1 MNEKMEKIQAFALA
15 ALILAF
21 GFTGCLGD
29 DTSDAKNEA
38 PEAIILM
45 PSQGSTVTA
54 GEPFQ
59 IDGSMSTDPEDGT
72 DLSYMWTLSGLG
84 SPIDVSTKVTDT
96 ITIDNP
102 GKDLILSLKVMDSK
116 GLNGEDFVVI
126 NVEPGNRPPVATITS
141 PSNGGAYSEGSE
153 ISFNGM
159 ASSDPDNDVLSYSW
173 ELGEVGGPTYTASR
187 EGMFEIEL
195 GEGKYSITLTVEDPD
210 GESSS
215 TTHSF
220 TVTNLP
226 PIAKFSSDA
235 NTAFVGDEIEFSG
248 EDSYDPE
255 GDTLAFFWDFGD
267 NNTCAPCSDS
277 PKHSWSEAGTYTV
290 TLTVKDDTEQEGATT
305 KQIEI
310 KTLGPKAD
318 FIFEFEGGNVEKVRA
333 NNNVT
338 LDGSESMALGAP
350 IKEYIWNFGED
361 EGEETTNESSTEY
374 SWDLGGYYNVTLT
387 VVDEEGKTGE
397 ITKILKV
404 VPEDYLDEGQGNE
417 VLDGNDDSTAYDMN
431 VEIFVS
437 GIELEFTNLNCVGG
451 PGSSV
456 DYNIF
461 VQDSEGN
468 SVSEDSGNIV
478 CGAEGISWSDSFTND
493 DGGLKLG
500 NYQAVIEFSNGATA
514 IQANWDYR
522 FAITYDF

>member
-1 MNEKMEKIQAFALA
+1 MEKIQTFALA

-59 IDGSMSTDPEDGT
+59 IDDSMSTDPEDGT
-72 DLSYMWTLSGLG
+72 DLNYMWTLSGLG

-102 GKDLILSLKVMDSK
+102 GKDLILSLRVMDSK
-116 GLNGEDFVVI
+116 GLSGEDFVVI

-141 PSNGGAYSEGSE
+141 PSNGGAYSEGNE

-187 EGMFEIEL
+187 EGMFDIEL
-195 GEGKYSITLTVEDPD
+195 GEGKYSVTLTVEDPD

-235 NTAFVGDEIEFSG
+235 NSAFVGDVIEFSG

-255 GDTLAFFWDFGD
+255 GDTLDFLWDFGD
-267 NNTCAPCSDS
+267 NKTSSLKS
-277 PKHSWSEAGTYTV
+277 PEHSWSEAGTYTV
-290 TLTVKDDTEQEGATT
+290 KLTVEDGQGQEGTAT
-305 KQIEI
+305 KIIEI

-318 FIFEFEGGNVEKVRA
+318 FIFEVEGGAVEKVRA

-350 IKEYIWNFGED
+350 IKEYIWEFGEG
-361 EGEETTNESSTEY
+361 EGEETTNESSIEY

-397 ITKILKV
+397 ITKILQV

-417 VLDGNDDSTAYDMN
+417 VLDGNEDSTTYDMN

-437 GIELEFTNLNCVGG
+437 SIELEFTNVNCVGG

-461 VQDSEGN
+461 VQDSDGN
-468 SVSEDSGNIV
+468 SSSEVSGNIV

-493 DGGLKLG
+493 DGALKLG
-500 NYQAVIEFSNGATA
+500 DYQAVIEFSNGATA
-514 IQANWDYR
+514 FQANWDYR

>member
-1 MNEKMEKIQAFALA
+1 MEKIQAFTLA
-15 ALILAF
+15 AMILAF
-21 GFTGCLGD
+21 GFTGCLEG
-29 DTSDAKNEA
+29 DTSDAKNQT

-54 GEPFQ
+54 GEAFQ
-59 IDGSMSTDPEDGT
+59 IDGSMSIDSEDGT
-72 DLSYMWTLSGLG
+72 DLNYMWTLSGLG

-96 ITIDNP
+96 ITIDSP
-102 GKDLILSLKVMDSK
+102 GKDLILSLRVMDSK
-116 GLNGEDFVVI
+116 GLSGEDFVVI

-141 PSNGGAYSEGSE
+141 PSNGGAYSEGNE

-187 EGMFEIEL
+187 DGMFDIEL
-195 GEGKYSITLTVEDPD
+195 GEGKYSVTLTVEDPD

-235 NTAFVGDEIEFSG
+235 ASAFVGDEIEFSG

-255 GDTLAFFWDFGD
+255 GDTLEFFWDFGD

-277 PKHSWSEAGTYTV
+277 PKHSWSQAGTYTV
-290 TLTVKDDTEQEGATT
+290 KLTVEDGQGQEGTAT
-305 KQIEI
+305 KLIEI

-318 FIFEFEGGNVEKVRA
+318 FVFEFEGGIVEKVRA
-333 NNNVT
+333 NNNIT
-338 LDGSESMALGAP
+338 LDGGESMALGAP
-350 IKEYIWNFGED
+350 IKEYIWNFGEED
-361 EGEETTNESSTEY
+361 GGQETTNESSIEY
-374 SWDLGGYYNVTLT
+374 SWEKGGYYSVTLT
-387 VVDEEGKTGE
+387 VVDEEDKTGE
-397 ITKILKV
+397 ITKILQV
-404 VPEDYLDEGQGNE
+404 VPEDYLEEGQGND
-417 VLDGNDDSTAYDMN
+417 VLADEDDSTTYDME

-437 GIELEFTNLNCVGG
+437 DFELEFTNINCVGG

-456 DYNIF
+456 DYNILIL
-461 VQDSEGN
+461 DPEGN
-468 SVSEDSGNIV
+468 TVSESTGNIA
-478 CGAEGISWSDSFTND
+478 CGGEGTSWSETFTNVENE
-493 DGGLKLG
+493 LKLG
-500 NYQAVIEFSNGATA
+500 DYQTTIEFSNGATA
-514 IQANWDYR
+514 LQANWDYR
-522 FAITYDF
+522 FSITYDF